1 MSRSV
6 EVLAKIFSAVVK
18 SLFFSGVMF
27 IIFFSIVT
35 GGFPPDFR
43 KISRAFGGV
52 QELNKMSHQPSM
64 KAVAPSEISPAGFDD
79 EKDVADLE
87 AYNRKRAKLG
97 EDLFGPGS
105 GSQDEEEG
113 RILPM
118 RQISSIDPN
127 EELKNQMR
135 DLQQEIF
142 RLQQRVNEL
151 EEQAA
156 TKKPKR

>member
-6 EVLAKIFSAVVK
+6 AALAKIFSALMK

-43 KISRAFGGV
+43 KLSRAFGGV
-52 QELNKMSHQPSM
+52 QELGKMSQQPSM
-64 KAVAPSEISPAGFDD
+64 KAAAAAESGITGFDD

-87 AYNRKRAKLG
+87 SYNRKRAKLG
-97 EDLFGPGS
+97 EELFNQNNVPE
-105 GSQDEEEG
+105 EEEG
-113 RILPM
+113 RIIPL
-118 RQISSIDPN
+118 RQVSSVEASDDIKAQ
-127 EELKNQMR
+127 LR
-135 DLQQEIF
+135 DMQQEIF

-151 EEQAA
+151 EEQ
-156 TKKPKR
+156 TKEKQK

>member
-1 MSRSV
+1 M
-6 EVLAKIFSAVVK
+6 EVLGKIFSAVVK

-52 QELNKMSHQPSM
+52 QELHKMSHQPSM
-64 KAVAPSEISPAGFDD
+64 KSTNEISPAGFDD

-87 AYNRKRAKLG
+87 TYNRKRAKLG
-97 EDLFGPGS
+97 EDLFGQGS

-113 RILPM
+113 RIVPM
-118 RQISSIDPN
+118 RQISSVDPN
-127 EELKNQMR
+127 EELKTQMR
-135 DLQQEIF
+135 DMQQEIF

-151 EEQAA
+151 EEQA
-156 TKKPKR
+156 TKAKR

>member
-6 EVLAKIFSAVVK
+6 AVLAKIFSALMK

-43 KISRAFGGV
+43 KISKAFGGV
-52 QELNKMSHQPSM
+52 QELHKMSQQPSL
-64 KAVAPSEISPAGFDD
+64 KTPVVQESDSVGFDD
-79 EKDVADLE
+79 EKDVVDLE

-97 EDLFGPGS
+97 EDLYGGQGNLP
-105 GSQDEEEG
+105 QEEEEG
-113 RILPM
+113 RIVPL
-118 RQISSIDPN
+118 RQVSSVEVPED
-127 EELKNQMR
+127 LKAQLR
-135 DLQQEIF
+135 DMQQEIF

-151 EEQAA
+151 EDQA
-156 TKKPKR
+156 KDKR

>member
-1 MSRSV
+1 M

-18 SLFFSGVMF
+18 SLFVSGVMF

-52 QELNKMSHQPSM
+52 QELHKMSHQPSM
-64 KAVAPSEISPAGFDD
+64 KSTNEISPAGFDD

-97 EDLFGPGS
+97 EDLFGQGS

-113 RILPM
+113 RIVPM
-118 RQISSIDPN
+118 RQISSVDPN
-127 EELKNQMR
+127 EELKNQLR
-135 DLQQEIF
+135 DMQQEIF

-151 EEQAA
+151 EEQT
-156 TKKPKR
+156 TKTKR